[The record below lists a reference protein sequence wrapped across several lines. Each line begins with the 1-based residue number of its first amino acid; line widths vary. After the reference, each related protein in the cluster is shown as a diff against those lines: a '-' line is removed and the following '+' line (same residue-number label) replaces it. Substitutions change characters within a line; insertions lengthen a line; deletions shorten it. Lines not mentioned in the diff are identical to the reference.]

1 MKRLTT
7 LLASI
12 ISLTA
17 FGQDTLKTKGAT
29 EFKRMMF
36 GVNSS
41 PDYCYRTLKNNGGNA
56 MASTVFDIRN
66 SSEEYKIGYTAG
78 LNACYNFSERFGIEL
93 GVQYSNKGYTY
104 KMSDLSFG
112 DLIGSGNG
120 IVYSTPTGQVP
131 VEAKYRYNFI
141 YLDVP
146 ARAIFYL
153 GTKKVRF
160 VASVG
165 VTTNILLKATLT
177 SVSEYEDGNTK
188 RETYDQEYDFKSL
201 NVSPTISAGLD
212 YSINNKLNLRAEPTF
227 RYGLIEIIDAP
238 ITAYLWNAGMNITCY
253 YALK

>member
-1 MKRLTT
+1 MKELLTI
-7 LLASI
+7 LASI
-12 ISLTA
+12 ISLTSIA
-17 FGQDTLKTKGAT
+17 QDTLKTKGSTA
-29 EFKRMMF
+29 FKRMMF

-41 PDYCYRTLKNNGGNA
+41 PDYCFRTLNNNGGNA
-56 MASTVFDIRN
+56 MASTVFDLRN
-66 SSEEYKIGYTAG
+66 KSEEYKIGYTAG
-78 LNACYNFSERFGIEL
+78 LNACYNFSKRFGIEL

-104 KMSDLSFG
+104 HMSDLSFG
-112 DLIGSGNG
+112 DLIGSGTG
-120 IVYSTPTGQVP
+120 IVYSTTTGQVP

-146 ARAIFYL
+146 ARAIFHL
-153 GTKKVRF
+153 GAKKIRF

-201 NVSPTISAGLD
+201 NISPTISAGLD

-227 RYGLIEIIDAP
+227 RYGLLAIIDAP